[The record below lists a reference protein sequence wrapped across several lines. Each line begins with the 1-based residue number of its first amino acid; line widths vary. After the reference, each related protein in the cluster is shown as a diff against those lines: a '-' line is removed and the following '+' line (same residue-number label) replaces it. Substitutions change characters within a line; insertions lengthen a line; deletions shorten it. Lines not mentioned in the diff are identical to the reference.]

1 MNASWQEETIG
12 RIAVDLE
19 RSPAVKA
26 LLLIGSCAQPSGA
39 RDVWSDVD
47 FMLIIEDKALA
58 RFTSCLEWLDSYGTV
73 YAHAVSEANSF
84 PTLRVFFEDGRR
96 LDFLFVPETAAP
108 RLATWR
114 ENPAAFGCRVL
125 FSRISDLQSALSHE
139 TQKDGV
145 PADIGA
151 ERIRQISNDFRFK
164 GMMAAQKAARND
176 LLVALHFC
184 LDMLRDCAVL
194 ALMLRDAATGTRHH
208 VTGDPADPLLAEL
221 PALDRPITR
230 ESVLRCIRES
240 AILFDRLASR
250 LSTGYVEHRFPLLH
264 FMDRVLS
271 TESGGATTDGTRA
284 SEHA

>member
-1 MNASWQEETIG
+1 MDTSWQTQMMDSV
-12 RIAVDLE
+12 AADLE
-19 RSPAVKA
+19 GNPSVKA
-26 LLLIGSCAQPSGA
+26 LLLIGSCAQAGGP

-47 FMLIIEDKALA
+47 FMLVIEDKSVA

-108 RLATWR
+108 SLATWR
-114 ENPAAFGCRVL
+114 ENPAALGCRVL

-145 PADIGA
+145 PSDIGVD
-151 ERIRQISNDFRFK
+151 RIRKISNDFRFK
-164 GMMAAQKAARND
+164 GMMAAEKAARND
-176 LLVALHFC
+176 LFVALHLC
-184 LDMLRDCAVL
+184 LDMVRDCALL

-208 VTGDPADPLLAEL
+208 VTGDPADPLLAEF
-221 PALDRPITR
+221 PSLDRPVTR

-240 AILFDRLASR
+240 AILFDRLAGRCSGEYLAR
-250 LSTGYVEHRFPLLH
+250 SNPLLQCI
-264 FMDRVLS
+264 DRAM
-271 TESGGATTDGTRA
+271 ESHRIGG
-284 SEHA
+284 

>member
-1 MNASWQEETIG
+1 MDTSWQTQMIDSV
-12 RIAVDLE
+12 AADLE
-19 RSPAVKA
+19 GNPSVKA
-26 LLLIGSCAQPSGA
+26 LLLIGSCAQAGGP

-47 FMLIIEDKALA
+47 FMLVVEDKSVAC
-58 RFTSCLEWLDSYGTV
+58 FTSCLEWLDSYGTV

-96 LDFLFVPETAAP
+96 LDLLFVPETAAP

-114 ENPAAFGCRVL
+114 ENPAAFGYRVL
-125 FSRISDLQSALSHE
+125 FSRISDLQCALSSE

-145 PADIGA
+145 PADTGM
-151 ERIRQISNDFRFK
+151 EHIRQISNDFRFK

-176 LLVALHFC
+176 LLVALHLC
-184 LDMLRDCAVL
+184 LGMLRDCAVL

-250 LSTGYVEHRFPLLH
+250 LSTGYVEHRFPLVQSL
-264 FMDRVLS
+264 DRVVSMDNVHS
-271 TESGGATTDGTRA
+271 T
-284 SEHA
+284 

>member
-1 MNASWQEETIG
+1 MDTSWQTQMMDSV
-12 RIAVDLE
+12 AADLE
-19 RSPAVKA
+19 GNPSVKA
-26 LLLIGSCAQPSGA
+26 LLLIGSCALAGGP

-73 YAHAVSEANSF
+73 YAHAVSETNSF
-84 PTLRVFFEDGRR
+84 PTLRVFFENGHR
-96 LDFLFVPETAAP
+96 LDFLFVPETVAP
-108 RLATWR
+108 SLATWR
-114 ENPAAFGCRVL
+114 ENPAAFGFRVL
-125 FSRISDLQSALSHE
+125 FSRISDLQSALSRE

-145 PADIGA
+145 PSDIGVD
-151 ERIRQISNDFRFK
+151 RIRKISNDFRFK

-176 LLVALHFC
+176 LLVALHLC

-208 VTGDPADPLLAEL
+208 VTGDPADPLLAEFPTL
-221 PALDRPITR
+221 NRPVTR

-250 LSTGYVEHRFPLLH
+250 LNTGYVEHRFPLVQGL
-264 FMDRVLS
+264 DRVVS
-271 TESGGATTDGTRA
+271 MDNVRSA
-284 SEHA
+284 